1 MRLYHGCGHPI
12 LAIPLSNPFS
22 REHLFFDGES
32 DPEKLRTT
40 GEIKRCP
47 GCGVTLY
54 YVDLRETPNAAT
66 GEAAG

>member
-12 LAIPLSNPFS
+12 LAIPLSNPYS

-40 GEIKRCP
+40 GEIKKCP
-47 GCGVTLY
+47 RCGVTLY
-54 YVDLRETPNAAT
+54 RADLRENANAVP
-66 GEAAG
+66 GEGAG